1 MFLSELRQVLVGL
14 LGMPNRLDWKACM
27 LSEEEDRAD
36 AQAFK
41 NAFAPFNPS
50 L

>member
-1 MFLSELRQVLVGL
+1 
-14 LGMPNRLDWKACM
+14 M

-41 NAFAPFNPS
+41 DAFAPFNPS